1 MKILYQLNEEIKKR
15 GVRNVAKKAGISEN
29 TLNNWLYGKSVP
41 TISRAQKVA
50 NAMGLELFLFSK
62 YEG

>member
-15 GVRNVAKKAGISEN
+15 GVRNVAKKAGVSEF

-41 TISRAQKVA
+41 TISTAQKVA
-50 NAMGLELFLFSK
+50 NAMGMELFLFNM
-62 YEG
+62 YQG